1 MNPTDAEIEAAI
13 LEALKGP
20 LAGEKSNT
28 HLRENVCLALH
39 NYRLQVRRV
48 ARVAS
53 EMADKGLIK
62 FRMVPGHFCDKVLY
76 SAVRT

>member
-53 EMADKGLIK
+53 EMADKGLI
-62 FRMVPGHFCDKVLY
+62 RLREEPGFYFSKAFY
-76 SAVRT
+76 RAA